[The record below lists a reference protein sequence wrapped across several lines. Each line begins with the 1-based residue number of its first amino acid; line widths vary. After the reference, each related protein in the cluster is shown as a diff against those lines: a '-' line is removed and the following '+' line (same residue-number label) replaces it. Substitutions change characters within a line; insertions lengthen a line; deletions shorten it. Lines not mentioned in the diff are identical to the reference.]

1 MSKQL
6 ATIAVRSI
14 LYVFSIGGLLSF
26 ISLLVW
32 YGWNYFHNHYN
43 LTEISYLEA
52 IGVVAIG
59 YVGYSAINFA
69 CEIPSTSS
77 NSWHSAFTQKE
88 HSPKVNSAPTTPT
101 ETTCKVPRHVEQL
114 SAAEKEILREKIAR
128 CCGDTCQNESE
139 TANKEFADATR

>member
-6 ATIAVRSI
+6 ATIAVRTI
-14 LYVFSIGGLLSF
+14 LYIFSIGGLLSF

-43 LTEISYLEA
+43 LTELSYLES

-77 NSWHSAFTQKE
+77 NSWHSAFPKKE
-88 HSPKVNSAPTTPT
+88 QPQTITTP
-101 ETTCKVPRHVEQL
+101 EVTCKMHRHAEQL

-139 TANKEFADATR
+139 SVNKEFSDATR

>member
-14 LYVFSIGGLLSF
+14 LYIFSIGGLLSF
-26 ISLLVW
+26 ISILVW
-32 YGWNYFHNHYN
+32 YCWNYFHNHYN

-77 NSWHSAFTQKE
+77 NAWHSAFTQKE
-88 HSPKVNSAPTTPT
+88 PPQKVTQTSADP
-101 ETTCKVPRHVEQL
+101 TCKVPRHAEQL

-128 CCGDTCQNESE
+128 CCGGDTCQNESE
-139 TANKEFADATR
+139 TVSKEYADASR